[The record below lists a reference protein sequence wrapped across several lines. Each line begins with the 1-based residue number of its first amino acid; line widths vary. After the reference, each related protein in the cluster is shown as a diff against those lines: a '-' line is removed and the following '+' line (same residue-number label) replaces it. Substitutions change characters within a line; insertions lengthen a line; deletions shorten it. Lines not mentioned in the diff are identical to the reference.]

1 MQTYVCPLFSD
12 SYLRYN
18 KYIRK
23 QFDKEGFSY
32 EA

>member
-1 MQTYVCPLFSD
+1 MSPLFST

-18 KYIRK
+18 NYIRK